1 MADLSEFADEQARL
15 LNRLYRAGVRRGMYE
30 TAQMLADG
38 ARYQDVIDAA
48 HGKWGEDGGSTKSES

>member
-1 MADLSEFADEQARL
+1 MTDVAESAREQTRL

-30 TAQMLADG
+30 AAQMLADG

-48 HGKWGEDGGSTKSES
+48 HGKWGENDGCSESES

>member
-1 MADLSEFADEQARL
+1 MEEYEQQQIDL

-30 TAQMLADG
+30 AAQMLADG

-48 HGKWGEDGGSTKSES
+48 HGKWGEDDGSTKSES

>member
-1 MADLSEFADEQARL
+1 MADLSEFADDQARL

-30 TAQMLADG
+30 AAQMLADG

-48 HGKWGEDGGSTKSES
+48 HGKWGEDDGSTKSES